1 MVEKDYE
8 KKDIA
13 AAPETKAAPAPKSE
27 FPKGWAYAVKRGQHC
42 VWDPE
47 GKQSKFATKAAA
59 VEFANG

>member
-27 FPKGWAYAVKRGQHC
+27 FPKGWAYTVKRG
-42 VWDPE
+42 
-47 GKQSKFATKAAA
+47 
-59 VEFANG
+59 